1 MQNITK
7 TITMENKAKYVGKRV
22 MDTLCLYDND
32 EICVMHFGF
41 YDVMSSTAINN
52 KRQDGVINFNQYGFN
67 PDKLV
72 QFLDDEEIFSN
83 STIQI
88 DLSFPCKMFASSD
101 CNQKSL
107 MVFNGINR
115 KNVKYEY
122 ERGQGVVWQ

>member
-22 MDTLCLYDND
+22 MDTLCLDDND

-88 DLSFPCKMFASSD
+88 DLSFPCKMFASAD

-122 ERGQGVVWQ
+122 ERGQGVVW